1 MFNNIHCRRFICA
14 ELWTYSPAKGG
25 PGQWRSVDPKT
36 DEASKK
42 KVMTVT
48 HHAHAYHLSLS
59 LSARLGF
66 LAFPLPFPSLR
77 FLPHHFFRPK
87 QEKTKNNPTHQSRG
101 PTHRLTTSVQ
111 GGGKGRR
118 NRGTRRTAGTGRQ
131 GSRSRVPTSDAS
143 PTRPPPFLCLHTA
156 GSLRRSP
163 LLPWSTVHPSKS
175 SS

>member
-1 MFNNIHCRRFICA
+1 
-14 ELWTYSPAKGG
+14 
-25 PGQWRSVDPKT
+25 
-36 DEASKK
+36 
-42 KVMTVT
+42 MTVT
-48 HHAHAYHLSLS
+48 HHAYHLSLSLSPSLS

-66 LAFPLPFPSLR
+66 LAFPLPFPS
-77 FLPHHFFRPK
+77 FLTTSSDPSKRK
-87 QEKTKNNPTHQSRG
+87 LKTTRTHQSRG